1 MEERPAERD
10 VGIARVRQEPLLSHP
25 AEAFHTGAAKKVEEK
40 RFGIVAGMVGRQDGL
55 VAMFPTQLAEPAVA
69 ELPRGHLD
77 ADPFLFRIGFRVERL
92 HVAGHTMLGR
102 PVADERLVGV
112 AVGAPEVEV
121 AMGNGKR
128 SAFPANLFCQ
138 DHRVP
143 ATADGDEDHGLISCW

>member
-1 MEERPAERD
+1 MEERPAEGN
-10 VGIARVRQEPLLSHP
+10 VGKVRIRQETVLRHP
-25 AEAFHTGAAKKVEEK
+25 AEAFDAASAEEVEEE
-40 RFGIVAGMVGRQDGL
+40 RFRIVTGMMGRQDSL
-55 VAMFPTQLAEPAVA
+55 VAMFPAQLAEPAVA

-77 ADPFLFRIGFRVERL
+77 ADAFRIGTGFRVERL
-92 HVAGHTMLGR
+92 HVAGHAVPGR
-102 PVADERLVGV
+102 PGADERLVGV
-112 AVGAPEVEV
+112 AVGAPEAEV